1 MGDECGGWMG
11 RASSEPIPVVF
22 LAQVKAVFLHGLLG
36 RPKGAVHWLL
46 LHLNRIKPAC
56 LSLLSVSWGE
66 GMREKVIVDQHYY
79 PVMRSD
85 VTCVQAE
92 ERAGSDNYCGIMSS
106 CQGI

>member
-1 MGDECGGWMG
+1 MSVVEEWGWMG

-66 GMREKVIVDQHYY
+66 RERKLLLI
-79 PVMRSD
+79 SII
-85 VTCVQAE
+85 TL
-92 ERAGSDNYCGIMSS
+92 
-106 CQGI
+106 

>member
-1 MGDECGGWMG
+1 MG
-11 RASSEPIPVVF
+11 RASSEAIPVVF

-56 LSLLSVSWGE
+56 LSLLSVSWGDRKME
-66 GMREKVIVDQHYY
+66 GGREGEREVIVDQHYY

-85 VTCVQAE
+85 LTCVQAE
-92 ERAGSDNYCGIMSS
+92 ERAGSDNYCRIMSS
-106 CQGI
+106 RQGI